1 MSHAEGT
8 VFKARK
14 TARGQCE
21 VVREVQAQGWG
32 GGKVQGD
39 MLQYV
44 GRVDPEQQRGS
55 LLRLLQ

>member
-8 VFKARK
+8 VFKARR
-14 TARGQCE
+14 TARGQSE
-21 VVREVQAQGWG
+21 EVREVQEQGWG

-44 GRVDPEQQRGS
+44 GRVDWDPEQQ
-55 LLRLLQ
+55 